1 MMNQTSRLLVC
12 ISLATSCVTVGSV
25 SLVAQ
30 EKASPK
36 IPYEGVWTLT
46 FRVATKPGGE
56 ILELPGVTA
65 TPMNLVFQATKQ
77 SFAVEND
84 GQFKWEERNDG
95 QFHSDTRLID
105 KLGQESYP
113 GQTTGPLLKAAGQ
126 LDAER
131 KLKLQFTWSHG
142 SGRFV
147 DGVGGGT
154 LSVSLDGKT
163 VTTSGAAGSWTRP
176 QYFYNSTWEL
186 SPASIKREELG
197 PDVVRETATYTN
209 RRQAKLPWGTSLPVV
224 EEVEITQV
232 RYLELV
238 PRG

>member
-1 MMNQTSRLLVC
+1 MNQTGRIFACL
-12 ISLATSCVTVGSV
+12 SLAASCATAGSV
-25 SLVAQ
+25 SLLAQ
-30 EKASPK
+30 EKASSK
-36 IPYEGVWTLT
+36 IPYEGVWTLS

-56 ILELPGVTA
+56 VLELPGVTA
-65 TPMNLVFQATKQ
+65 VPMNLVFQATKQ
-77 SFAVEND
+77 SFAVEKD

-126 LDAER
+126 LDAAR
-131 KLKLQFTWSHG
+131 KLKLQFAWSHG

-163 VTTSGAAGSWTRP
+163 ATTSGAGGSRTS
-176 QYFYNSTWEL
+176 QHYYFNSTWEL
-186 SPASIKREELG
+186 SPDKIKREELG
-197 PDVVRETATYTN
+197 QDVVRETATYTS
-209 RRQAKLPWGTSLPVV
+209 RRPAKLPWGMSLPVV
-224 EEVEITQV
+224 EEVEIIQV